1 MQMSKPEKYEMP
13 GFSNVNRHIFKTA
26 NTAGVYP
33 VPGVYCKP
41 VWLPGQ
47 VAASDVATAER

>member
-1 MQMSKPEKYEMP
+1 LQMSKPEKYEMP